1 MKNNTIIE
9 NALIS
14 LNHLNQTLVTIQRA
28 ALDMTSIWVIED
40 VAVITGLEVETL
52 NRLIERKVI
61 PYYTPNGQQLKL
73 FKREEI
79 FEWLLSNK
87 HNGNFIEKII

>member
-1 MKNNTIIE
+1 MINNTIIQ
-9 NALIS
+9 NALTS
-14 LNHLNQTLVTIQRA
+14 LNHLDQALVAIQRA
-28 ALDMTSIWVIED
+28 ALQMTAIWVIED

-52 NRLIERKVI
+52 NRLIERQVI

-79 FEWLLSNK
+79 NDWLLSNK
-87 HNGNFIEKII
+87 HN